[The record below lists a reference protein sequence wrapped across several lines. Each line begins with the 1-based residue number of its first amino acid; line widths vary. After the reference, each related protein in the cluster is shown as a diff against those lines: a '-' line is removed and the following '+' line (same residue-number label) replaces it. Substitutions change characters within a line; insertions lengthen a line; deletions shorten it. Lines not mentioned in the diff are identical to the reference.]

1 MANFYTADKIT
12 AKAEGGYQDNPKD
25 KGNFYNGVL
34 IGTNHGITPAVYKEY
49 YGKVPTVAEMK
60 ALPATEAQKIR
71 KKLYWDK
78 IKGDLVSNQS
88 IANIWYDDAINGG
101 VYDAAKDMQRTLGIK
116 QDGIVGSDTISKV
129 NNYTNQ
135 LELFNKYK
143 LLRADEYKSFNNPEF
158 EAGWLKRLDKF
169 SFIPN
174 VGTILLFVCLIGM
187 FYYYKQHLA

>member
-1 MANFYTADKIT
+1 
-12 AKAEGGYQDNPKD
+12 
-25 KGNFYNGVL
+25 
-34 IGTNHGITPAVYKEY
+34 
-49 YGKVPTVAEMK
+49 
-60 ALPATEAQKIR
+60 
-71 KKLYWDK
+71 
-78 IKGDLVSNQS
+78 
-88 IANIWYDDAINGG
+88 
-101 VYDAAKDMQRTLGIK
+101 MQRTLGIK